1 MRAFSGDS
9 TLVEGFVLNDSQSC
23 YLLDTSVILDDP
35 LNILRISENNENIVA
50 ITDIVLAELNN
61 KKDDMRSEAGFRAR
75 EFFRLSDNDK
85 GSTIAYADL
94 PDCLKQCKDKEVSKN
109 DLYYRLVLP
118 FEPSVLESDS
128 AASEIPLY
136 IVYRSDYRVSHSYG
150 EAKGLNDAKIGEI
163 AKDYALTLLTNDIS
177 FKIAAEVKNIAAE
190 SIRNSRVEN
199 VDAIEF
205 SHSYYYEDEPLINDG
220 KEHHDFEQ
228 ITFIQKAESEHN
240 EIYETGIQRYAMQMH
255 GKLEWCDFDRRFGE
269 YFDEDLVRPINLE
282 QKFYYTI
289 LTHPY
294 SSITVVAG
302 STGSGKT
309 LMALQAGLELMKEG
323 IVEGI
328 VYARNTVTSSDPQA
342 ELGFRKGD
350 EDQKLGYFMYP
361 LYSAINYTIEHQ
373 TKRSIEAK
381 VEFTGNI
388 NTTKRENATE
398 QFMAKYNIEVMDIAH
413 MRGTTIS
420 RKFVII
426 DEAQNM
432 TNATMKLIGTRM
444 GEGTR
449 LVLMG
454 DTHQIDHPFLSKR
467 RNALVTML
475 HKAQHSDFIAGIQL
489 RHTIRSEVAN
499 WFDKNL

>member
-1 MRAFSGDS
+1 M
-9 TLVEGFVLNDSQSC
+9 L
-23 YLLDTSVILDDP
+23 
-35 LNILRISENNENIVA
+35 
-50 ITDIVLAELNN
+50 
-61 KKDDMRSEAGFRAR
+61 
-75 EFFRLSDNDK
+75 
-85 GSTIAYADL
+85 
-94 PDCLKQCKDKEVSKN
+94 
-109 DLYYRLVLP
+109 
-118 FEPSVLESDS
+118 
-128 AASEIPLY
+128 
-136 IVYRSDYRVSHSYG
+136 
-150 EAKGLNDAKIGEI
+150 
-163 AKDYALTLLTNDIS
+163 
-177 FKIAAEVKNIAAE
+177 
-190 SIRNSRVEN
+190 
-199 VDAIEF
+199 
-205 SHSYYYEDEPLINDG
+205 
-220 KEHHDFEQ
+220 
-228 ITFIQKAESEHN
+228 
-240 EIYETGIQRYAMQMH
+240 MH
-255 GKLEWCDFDRRFGE
+255 GKPEWCDFDRRFGE
-269 YFDEDLVRPINLE
+269 HFDEDLVRPINLE

-350 EDQKLGYFMYP
+350 EEQKLGYFMYP

-381 VEFTGNI
+381 VEYTGNI

-444 GEGTR
+444 GEGTK

>member
-1 MRAFSGDS
+1 LLDS
-9 TLVEGFVLNDSQSC
+9 RNC

-61 KKDDMRSEAGFRAR
+61 KKDDMRSDAGFRAR

-85 GSTIAYADL
+85 GATISYEEL
-94 PDCLKQCKDKEVSKN
+94 PDCLKEKREGEACKD
-109 DLYYRLVLP
+109 DLYYRLILP
-118 FEPSVLESDS
+118 FEPSVLGNRDFDN
-128 AASEIPLY
+128 EIPLY
-136 IVYRSDYRVSHSYG
+136 IIYRSDYRIVRHFS
-150 EAKGLNDAKIGEI
+150 EAKGLNDAKIAEI
-163 AKDYALTLLTNDIS
+163 AKDYDLTLLTNDIS
-177 FKIAAEVKNIAAE
+177 FKIAAEVQNISAE
-190 SIRNSRVEN
+190 SIRNSRVDN
-199 VDAIEF
+199 ADAIEF
-205 SHSYYYEDEPLINDG
+205 AHSYYYEEQPRVDDED
-220 KEHHDFEQ
+220 EHYDFEQ
-228 ITFIQKAESEHN
+228 ITFIEKAESTQK
-240 EIYETGIQRYAMQMH
+240 EIYETGIQRYAITLH
-255 GKLEWCDFDRRFGE
+255 KGLEWCDFDRRFGE
-269 YFDEDLVRPINLE
+269 YYDSELVRPINLE

-289 LTHPY
+289 LTHPQNN
-294 SSITVVAG
+294 ITVVSG

-309 LMALQAGLELMKEG
+309 LMALQAGLELVKEG

-350 EDQKLGYFMYP
+350 EEQKLGYFMYP

-373 TKRSIEAK
+373 TKRSIDAQ
-381 VEFTGNI
+381 VEYTGNV

-432 TNATMKLIGTRM
+432 TNATLKLIGTRM
-444 GEGTR
+444 GEETR
-449 LVLMG
+449 LVVMG

-467 RNALVTML
+467 RNALVTL
-475 HKAQHSDFIAGIQL
+475 LKKAKHSDFVAGIQL
-489 RHTIRSEVAN
+489 RHVIRSEVAN

>member
-1 MRAFSGDS
+1 M
-9 TLVEGFVLNDSQSC
+9 NDSQSC

-35 LNILRISENNENIVA
+35 LNILRISENNENIVT

-61 KKDDMRSEAGFRAR
+61 KKDDMRSDAGFRAR

-85 GSTIAYADL
+85 GSTIAFDDL
-94 PDCLKQCKDKEVSKN
+94 PDCVKRGRDAEACRG

-118 FEPSVLESDS
+118 FEPSVLGNRDFDNEV
-128 AASEIPLY
+128 PLY
-136 IVYRSDYRVSHSYG
+136 IVYRSDYRISRVFD
-150 EAKGLNDAKIGEI
+150 EKKGLNDAKIGEI
-163 AKDYALTLLTNDIS
+163 AKDYGLTLLTNDIS
-177 FKIAAEVKNIAAE
+177 FKIAAEVQDIASE

-199 VDAIEF
+199 ADAIEF
-205 SHSYYYEDEPLINDG
+205 AHSYYYNDEPFVDDD
-220 KEHHDFEQ
+220 KEHNDFEQ
-228 ITFIQKAESEHN
+228 MTFIQKAKSEQN
-240 EIYETGIQRYAMQMH
+240 EIYETGIQRYAINMH
-255 GKLEWCDFDRRFGE
+255 DKLEWCDFDRRFGE
-269 YFDEDLVRPINLE
+269 YFDEELVRPINLE

-289 LTHPY
+289 LTHPQN
-294 SSITVVAG
+294 SVTVVAG

-309 LMALQAGLELMKEG
+309 LMALQAGLELVKEG
-323 IVEGI
+323 LVEGI
-328 VYARNTVTSSDPQA
+328 VYARNTVTASDPQA
-342 ELGFRKGD
+342 ELGYRKGD
-350 EDQKLGYFMYP
+350 QEQKLGYFMYP
-361 LYSAINYTIEHQ
+361 LYSAINFTIEHQ

-426 DEAQNM
+426 DEVQNM

-449 LVLMG
+449 LVVMG
-454 DTHQIDHPFLSKR
+454 DAHQIDHPFLSKR
-467 RNALVTML
+467 RNALVTLL

-489 RHTIRSEVAN
+489 RHVIRSEVAN